1 MNTNRPKMT
10 QLKIRLWTMKIEW
23 SKVLSLRD
31 HSKPTK
37 IVKTLFMKNKYVL
50 FGTGGAVVIVA
61 GILLYVKAKNSLK
74 FRPKWLKRIW
84 KPKLK
89 EVHTLLDNM
98 FKDPNNDQVDKEE
111 IKEIYEVI
119 LQNTFD
125 QLEVDAKDEKFKE
138 EFPEEKLDKIKKET
152 KELISEGLNDL
163 IKKTNKSSNKNS
175 LGHRTIPHRNPY
187 CRF

>member
-1 MNTNRPKMT
+1 
-10 QLKIRLWTMKIEW
+10 
-23 SKVLSLRD
+23 
-31 HSKPTK
+31 
-37 IVKTLFMKNKYVL
+37 MKNKYVL

>member
-1 MNTNRPKMT
+1 
-10 QLKIRLWTMKIEW
+10 
-23 SKVLSLRD
+23 
-31 HSKPTK
+31 
-37 IVKTLFMKNKYVL
+37 
-50 FGTGGAVVIVA
+50 
-61 GILLYVKAKNSLK
+61 
-74 FRPKWLKRIW
+74 
-84 KPKLK
+84 
-89 EVHTLLDNM
+89 M

-152 KELISEGLNDL
+152 KEIISEGLNDL
-163 IKKTNKSSNKNS
+163 IKMRTGLSKSMPTYIKCNNLTNLDDEDEKTNKSSNKNS